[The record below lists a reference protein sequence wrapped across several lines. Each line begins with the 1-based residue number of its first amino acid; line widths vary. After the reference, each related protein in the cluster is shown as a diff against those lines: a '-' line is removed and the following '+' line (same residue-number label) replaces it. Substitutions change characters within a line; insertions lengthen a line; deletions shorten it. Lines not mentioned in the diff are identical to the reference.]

1 MYIHVY
7 VHLCRM
13 TSMPPI
19 FTWWCSDAYQPRL
32 LWSPDFPL
40 IQEGIPLLP
49 SLLDEADMQLSYH
62 LFHTLGLGP
71 EETNCCR
78 LLHLRSL
85 LCWLL
90 SGSPLTPV
98 KLVDTLIIMK
108 HLLSWSCHLPESN
121 SQTQGADDA
130 RTQFDWCSSHGMAVH
145 VWQMASLWAAR
156 GGCTLFSCFRAAR
169 LLGHHHRYPN
179 FAPWPKTMKLQ
190 KKHVVFVCFCCLVV
204 WLGMFCT
211 TVFNLCASQVP
222 IGPLG
227 PSERGG
233 CFDLHRSLAQVAGTQ
248 QFDVFVSANSSCDQG
263 PGGGW
268 ATQLQHAFMPRRYIT
283 VFANWHM
290 SWLAVS
296 RLTTSGTSE
305 LSDGFCT
312 QLNTCY
318 RDVGSY
324 KAGVRMWILLW
335 CWYMGDLLFTSLN
348 NTLTSWEIWHHIWVC
363 VLYSNGIWW
372 AFKQSNW
379 SWVWCLN
386 LTSHW

>member
-1 MYIHVY
+1 MY
-7 VHLCRM
+7 VHLCSM

-19 FTWWCSDAYQPRL
+19 FPWWCSDAYQPRL

-90 SGSPLTPV
+90 LTPV
-98 KLVDTLIIMK
+98 KFVDTLIIMK

-179 FAPWPKTMKLQ
+179 FAPWPKTMKFQNSCGVCMFLLFGGLVGRVLQ
-190 KKHVVFVCFCCLVV
+190 NCLQLVCKSGSDRTSWAIRTRRMFWSSSQPCASCRYPTIWCFCVGKFFLRSGTR
-204 WLGMFCT
+204 WGLSNT
-211 TVFNLCASQVP
+211 TSA
-222 IGPLG
+222 
-227 PSERGG
+227 
-233 CFDLHRSLAQVAGTQ
+233 CFDAEEVYH
-248 QFDVFVSANSSCDQG
+248 C
-263 PGGGW
+263 
-268 ATQLQHAFMPRRYIT
+268 
-283 VFANWHM
+283 FANWHM

-312 QLNTCY
+312 QLNTCD

-335 CWYMGDLLFTSLN
+335 CWYMGDLLFTSL

-379 SWVWCLN
+379 SWVWRLN